1 MTERLES
8 IKYQDAA
15 KPTRLE
21 GLETTLFATGPAEF
35 LCAEVAKAIAADP
48 VWRAVFGDYVD
59 AYKRMDYPLR
69 ALPALR
75 IYNTDYTKEAES
87 WFIFGDLTLDIIF
100 PASVRRRELEQLPDT
115 ISAALLQQFRRPS
128 FFLGLCGVVPGLN
141 ELGKTVHVDKALAF
155 EWGEDLVPL
164 TQVNV
169 NFRIDLRA
177 WDDYLE
183 TDYRTK
189 DQPFTRT
196 LGDLTQIALTI
207 QALRDDDS
215 VDLSIEE

>member
-1 MTERLES
+1 MTERLER
-8 IKYQDAA
+8 IAYEEAVR
-15 KPTRLE
+15 PTTVE
-21 GLETTLFATGPAEF
+21 GVETSLFLTGPAEF
-35 LCAEVAKAIAADP
+35 LCDQVAKALAADP
-48 VWRAVFGDYVD
+48 VWRAVFGEYVD

-75 IYNTDYTKEAES
+75 IYNNEFAKNTES
-87 WFIFGDLTLDIIF
+87 WFMEGDLTLDLIF
-100 PASVRRRELEQLPDT
+100 PASVRRRELQQLPDSVT
-115 ISAALLQQFRRPS
+115 SAMVQQFRRPT

-141 ELGKTVHVDKALAF
+141 ELGKSVHANKALAF

-164 TQVNV
+164 TQVSV

-183 TDYRTK
+183 SDYRTK

-196 LGDLTQIALTI
+196 LGDLQQIVTTI